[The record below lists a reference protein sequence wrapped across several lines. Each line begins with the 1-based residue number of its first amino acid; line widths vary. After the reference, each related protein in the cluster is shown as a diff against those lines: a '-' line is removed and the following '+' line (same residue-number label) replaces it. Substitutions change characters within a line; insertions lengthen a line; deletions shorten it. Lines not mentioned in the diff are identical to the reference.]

1 MKDFTKGNEFQHI
14 YKFAIPLVLGL
25 IIQQL
30 YSVVDSII
38 VGKFLENGEQGLAA
52 IGAAFPVIF
61 FLISFVVGISNGGT
75 IIISHFFGN
84 KNYKGI
90 RDAIET
96 NNIFLFVC
104 AVIVS
109 TIGIS
114 LAEPIFIFIN
124 LPAEVIPQAV
134 TYMQIY
140 SVGFVGMFGYH
151 GVSAILRGVGDS
163 KTPLYVLII
172 ASVLNVL
179 LDLLFIVVLKTGIA
193 GVAWATVIAQTSTF
207 IGVVYYLN
215 RTHPLIKYT
224 FGLRFDTK
232 IFKESVRIGL
242 PSGFQQSFVG
252 LGNVALMSIVSRF
265 GTVVVAAYSVTS
277 RIDMLCGVPAIA
289 LASAFSGFVGQN
301 LGARKI
307 KRVERG
313 YKFTVLLG
321 VSISLIIT
329 TFLLLFRTEV
339 MSIFTNEQNIL
350 PYGAQYLSIVSPFY
364 VVFTILFISNA
375 ALRGAGDTLIPMFV
389 TLFALWIIRVPAAH
403 FLSQHYGE
411 AGIWWGIPM
420 GWIIGMTFS
429 TIYFF
434 TGKWKQKRVGG
445 ARAQKD
451 EVVLVD

>member
-1 MKDFTKGNEFQHI
+1 MKDFTEGNEFRLI
-14 YKFAIPLVLGL
+14 YKFAIPLIIGL
-25 IIQQL
+25 VIQQL

-90 RDAIET
+90 NEAIET

-104 AVIVS
+104 AIIVS
-109 TIGIS
+109 VIGIT
-114 LAEPIFIFIN
+114 LAEPIFVFIN
-124 LPAEVIPQAV
+124 LPEEVIPDAV

-140 SVGFVGMFGYH
+140 SVGFMGMFGYH
-151 GVSAILRGVGDS
+151 GVSSILRGVGDS
-163 KTPLYVLII
+163 KTPLYVLIV
-172 ASVLNVL
+172 ASVLNIL

-207 IGVVYYLN
+207 IAVVIYLN

-224 FGLRFDTK
+224 FGLRFDK
-232 IFKESVRIGL
+232 EIFKESVRIGL
-242 PSGFQQSFVG
+242 PSGFQQAFVG

-277 RIDMLCGVPAIA
+277 RIDMLCAVPAIA
-289 LASAFSGFVGQN
+289 LASAFSSFVGQN

-307 KRVERG
+307 ERVERG
-313 YKFTVLLG
+313 YKITIIMG
-321 VSISLIIT
+321 VIISVVISS
-329 TFLLLFRTEV
+329 FLLLFRTEI
-339 MSIFTNEQNIL
+339 MSLFTNEQNIL
-350 PYGAQYLSIVSPFY
+350 PYGAQYLAIVSPFY

-375 ALRGAGDTLIPMFV
+375 ALRGAGDTIIPMFV
-389 TLFALWIIRVPAAH
+389 TLFALWIIRVPTAH
-403 FLSQHYGE
+403 FLSQHFGE
-411 AGIWWGIPM
+411 VGIWWGIPM
-420 GWIIGMTFS
+420 GWFIGMVFS
-429 TIYFF
+429 TIYYF
-434 TGKWKQKRVGG
+434 TGTWKRKRVGG
-445 ARAQKD
+445 MKNK
-451 EVVLVD
+451 EVILID